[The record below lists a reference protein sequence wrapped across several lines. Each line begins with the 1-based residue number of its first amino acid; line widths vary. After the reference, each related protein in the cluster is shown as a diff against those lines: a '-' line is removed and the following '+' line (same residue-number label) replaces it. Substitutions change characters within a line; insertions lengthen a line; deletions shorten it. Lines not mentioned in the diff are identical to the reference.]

1 MRSWIVIL
9 YIIATITKYRTGLNA
24 APDMH

>member
-9 YIIATITKYRTGLNA
+9 YIIAMKTKYRNGLNA
-24 APDMH
+24 APDI